1 MEWSPNPVRTVG
13 VALLGLCLGAA
24 AVLVIADWPGRIL
37 VGLAALGLLLNAGYD
52 VVARPRLAAG
62 PDGVVVHTWG
72 GRQRLP
78 WDGLRT
84 RVRTTRRLGLLSRT
98 LEIDVDPAVDEDS
111 ALVVLGRRDL
121 GAPLDEV
128 ARQLRAMNPSAPPR
142 GSRRGPLD

>member
-72 GRQRLP
+72 GRQCCLP
-78 WDGLRT
+78 AGATSTPRHCWHLRSSSSSC
-84 RVRTTRRLGLLSRT
+84 G
-98 LEIDVDPAVDEDS
+98 
-111 ALVVLGRRDL
+111 
-121 GAPLDEV
+121 
-128 ARQLRAMNPSAPPR
+128 
-142 GSRRGPLD
+142 